1 MRKLVLFSASF
12 AAACAVYVYWLS
24 DHRLL
29 WAAGGLLALS
39 LLPRKRVRL
48 AALGAAVGILWCFCY
63 QQIFLAP
70 ALNLCQT
77 EQTLTVTLQEPW
89 QTTQYGTSAEVRLS
103 VDGHSYSAV
112 LYMDQPL
119 SDCAPGDQLTGRF
132 RVEPSSASND
142 KGESLYLRSGG
153 TMLCLYSQSLPEII
167 PGNPSPALRLRL
179 RLQDR
184 IAQLY
189 EGETAGF
196 LNALLTGDRQG
207 LSYRTRNELSVAGIS
222 HAVAVSGM
230 HVSILLA
237 MLAFLF
243 GGNPRLTAMFGIPIL
258 FLYAV
263 MTGASPSVCRAA
275 AMQLLLLLA
284 PLVRRESDTPT
295 SLAAAGLVLLLE
307 NPWSIANVSF
317 QLSFA
322 AVAGLALFA
331 GPIQARI
338 LSFGKGRILR
348 FVAAS
353 VSASLSASLLTLP
366 LTVFYFSMV
375 SVAAPLT
382 NLLVLW
388 AVTGVFT
395 MGLLSCLLGP
405 LGTLLAVPVH
415 LLSQGI
421 LLCCRFIAAFPYSA
435 AYPQNFSYLFWGLG
449 AYPVAAL
456 LLLCRKLRGKCW
468 YLSGMTLLLLASLV
482 SGRWKLLHNKA
493 VFTAVDVGQGQ
504 CLLWQA
510 GDFTA
515 VIDCGGN
522 SAEVAGETAA
532 RTLHSAGLTQVDAV
546 ILTHYD
552 LDHCGGVPQL
562 LNRVQADHLILP
574 DTEAP
579 LRQQL
584 IDEAAVHGTSVS
596 FLREEAVIAAEGT
609 TLRLLPA
616 KNKKSGNEGSLCV
629 LATASEYDILITGDR
644 SGVGELELL
653 SQYKL
658 PAVELLVAGHHG
670 AGDSTSSYLLKH
682 LTPETAVISVG
693 ENAHGHPAA
702 ETLSRLQ
709 QAGVRVLRTD
719 QDGTIVIPIS

>member
-1 MRKLVLFSASF
+1 MRKLVLFSAAF

-24 DHRLL
+24 DHHLL
-29 WAAGGLLALS
+29 WLAGGLLALS
-39 LLPRKRVRL
+39 LLPRKGIRL

-63 QQIFLAP
+63 QQIVLSP
-70 ALNLCQT
+70 ALKLCQT
-77 EQTLTVTLQEPW
+77 EQRLTVTMKEPW
-89 QTTQYGTSAEVRLS
+89 RTTQYGTSAEVRLS
-103 VDGHSYSAV
+103 VEGRSYSAIV
-112 LYMDQPL
+112 YIDEPL
-119 SDCAPGDQLTGRF
+119 SDCAPGDQVTGLF
-132 RVEPSSASND
+132 RVEPTNSSND
-142 KGESLYLRSGG
+142 EGESLYLRSGG
-153 TMLCLYSQSLPEII
+153 TMLCLYGQSPLEVT
-167 PGNPSPALRLRL
+167 PGTPSPAIRLRL
-179 RLQDR
+179 WLQAR

-207 LSYRTRNELSVAGIS
+207 LSYRTQNELSIAGIS

-230 HVSILLA
+230 HVSILLTF
-237 MLAFLF
+237 LAFLF
-243 GGNPRLTAMFGIPIL
+243 GGNPRLTAMFGIPIVL
-258 FLYAV
+258 FYAV

-284 PLVRRESDTPT
+284 PLVRREADTPT

-322 AVAGLALFA
+322 AVAGLVLFA

-338 LSFGKGRILR
+338 LSLGKGRLLR

-353 VSASLSASLLTLP
+353 LSASLSATLLTLP
-366 LTVFYFSMV
+366 LTVWYFSMV

-388 AVTGVFT
+388 AVTAVFT
-395 MGLLSCLLGP
+395 MGLLSCFLAP
-405 LGTLLAVPVH
+405 FLAVPVH

-421 LLCCRFIAAFPYSA
+421 LLCCRFLAAFPYSA
-435 AYPQNFSYLFWGLG
+435 AYPQNPFYLLWGLG
-449 AYPVAAL
+449 AYVLAAL
-456 LLLCRKLRGKCW
+456 LLLCRRLRGKTW
-468 YLSGMTLLLLASLV
+468 YLSAMTVLLLAALF
-482 SGRWKLLHNKA
+482 SGRRNLSQHTA

-504 CLLWQA
+504 CLLWQTE
-510 GDFTA
+510 DFTA
-515 VIDCGGN
+515 VIDCGG
-522 SAEVAGETAA
+522 SRADGSGETAS
-532 RTLHSAGLTQVDAV
+532 RTLCSMGITRVQAV

-562 LNRVQADHLILP
+562 LNRVQVEHLILP
-574 DTEAP
+574 DTAAP

-584 IDEAAVHGTSVS
+584 MNEAASHGTAVT
-596 FLREEAVIAAEGT
+596 FLSEEAVISAEGT

-616 KNKKSGNEGSLCV
+616 QDEKSGNEGSLCV

-644 SGVGELELL
+644 SSAGELELL
-653 SQYKL
+653 SQYRL
-658 PAVELLVAGHHG
+658 PTVELLVAGHHG
-670 AGDSTSSYLLKH
+670 AAGSTSSYLLET
-682 LTPETAVISVG
+682 LRPETAVISVG
-693 ENAHGHPAA
+693 ENAHGHPSPQ
-702 ETLSRLQ
+702 TLSRLQ
-709 QAGVRVLRTD
+709 EAGVRVLRTD